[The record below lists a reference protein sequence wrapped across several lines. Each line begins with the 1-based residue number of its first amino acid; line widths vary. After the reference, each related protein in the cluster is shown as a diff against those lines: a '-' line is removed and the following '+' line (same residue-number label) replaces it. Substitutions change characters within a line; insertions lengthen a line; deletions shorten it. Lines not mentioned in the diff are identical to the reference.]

1 MLMLIIDR
9 IMTDKNVSEHDEK
22 GAHLLKNRLII
33 FVLVE
38 SEKRGK
44 IEMRLAGFLSAV
56 SN

>member
-1 MLMLIIDR
+1 
-9 IMTDKNVSEHDEK
+9 MTDKNVSEHDEK